1 MGEQEEP
8 QEVKNTNE
16 NSSSSRQ
23 IPPSHPSPS
32 SNNVPK
38 SHQTLSK
45 AVKRSKSPLSQP
57 STSSGATPEI
67 SLEPDF
73 KPSASKKI
81 KQESAVVHHA
91 AEPEV
96 IEAYDDDSGGGA
108 EEEAEEFENPEQQT

>member
-1 MGEQEEP
+1 MGIRGLSDSDEDSNEQEVE
-8 QEVKNTNE
+8 ELKNTNE

-23 IPPSHPSPS
+23 IPPSHPPPS

-91 AEPEV
+91 AEP
-96 IEAYDDDSGGGA
+96 
-108 EEEAEEFENPEQQT
+108 